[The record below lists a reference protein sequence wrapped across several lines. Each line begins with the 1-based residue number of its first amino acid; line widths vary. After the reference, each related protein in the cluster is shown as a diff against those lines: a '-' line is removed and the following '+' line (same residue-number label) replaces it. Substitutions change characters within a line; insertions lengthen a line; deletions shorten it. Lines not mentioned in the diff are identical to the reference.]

1 MPDWFS
7 ILPPFL
13 AIALAIWKREVI
25 FALLSGIWV
34 SEVFIIADGTN
45 LTLPATAATQP
56 LLVFPLYLLEI
67 AGLGFVETIH
77 RIVAVFGGKGDT
89 RVLVFG
95 LLVGAL
101 LELMRVSGGVSALVQ
116 RLSNAGLTQSKRQ
129 VGVLA
134 SLIGVIIFMET
145 SLSVLSAGV
154 VSQKLF
160 DKFKMSRARLAYIID
175 STCAPISVLFLF
187 VNAWGPYVEGLISGY
202 GLKPT
207 QTILESVMFN
217 FYALFTV
224 LLVWYTAFST
234 KVYGPMRKAEEEG
247 KSVVTQVEEAE
258 TPTRA
263 RYMLLPLLTLI
274 FGMIFFMFYT
284 GDWSFREGSGSTSI
298 LLATAVA
305 TLLAI
310 LLLAKDRV
318 FTLPRMTEISFQ
330 GMGRLLPVVT
340 VMLLSFAIGAS
351 CRSLG
356 TGPFVSSAVGPF
368 LAPILVA
375 PLVFISA
382 GVIAFTTGTS
392 WGTFAI
398 LVPVGIPLGID
409 LGIPPAFVLS
419 AILGG
424 GVFGDH
430 CSPISDTTI
439 ISSLAS
445 GCDHLEHVRTQMPY
459 AVVAAVAALVGYMV
473 IFPFV

>member
-13 AIALAIWKREVI
+13 AIALAVWKREVI
-25 FALLSGIWV
+25 SALLTGIWV
-34 SEVFIIADGTN
+34 SEVLIVADGAN
-45 LTLPATAATQP
+45 LTLPSVAAEQP
-56 LLVFPLYLLEI
+56 LLIFPLYLLEL
-67 AGLGFVETIH
+67 AGLGFVETFN
-77 RIVAVFGGKGDT
+77 RIVAVFGGQGNT

-101 LELMRVSGGVSALVQ
+101 LELMRVSGGVSALVKK
-116 RLSNAGLTQSKRQ
+116 LSGAGLTKSKRQ

-160 DKFKMSRARLAYIID
+160 DRFKMSRARLAYIVD

-187 VNAWGPYVEGLISGY
+187 VNAWGPYVEGLIGGY
-202 GLKPT
+202 DLKPT
-207 QTILESVMFN
+207 QTILQSVVFN
-217 FYALFTV
+217 FYALITV
-224 LLVWYTAFST
+224 LIVWYTAVST
-234 KVYGPMRKAEEEG
+234 KVYGPMRKSEEEG
-247 KSVVTQVEEAE
+247 RSVVTETESE

-284 GDWSFREGSGSTSI
+284 GGWVFREGSGSTSI

-305 TLLAI
+305 TLVAI
-310 LLLAKDRV
+310 ALLAVDRV
-318 FTLPRMTEISFQ
+318 FSLPRMTEVSFQ
-330 GMGRLLPVVT
+330 GMSRLLPVVT

-351 CRSLG
+351 CRALG
-356 TGPFVSSAVGPF
+356 TGPFVSGAVGPF
-368 LAPILVA
+368 LAPVLVA
-375 PLVFISA
+375 PLLFISA

-398 LVPVGIPLGID
+398 LVPVGIPLGLD

-459 AVVAAVAALVGYMV
+459 AVVGGIAAIVLYMV
-473 IFPFV
+473 VFPFI